1 MGGSQF
7 QIVKPENQS
16 DSVTCRH
23 RYHVQV
29 IDRVVALLGEMASSD
44 RELSGNEL
52 AGKLGLHK
60 STVHRLLAV
69 LMANGMVERK
79 PGAARYG
86 LGWRIFDFGMVAA
99 SRLGL
104 LENVRPYVAR
114 LVELTGE
121 TAHFGVL
128 RRGGVMSLVSVES
141 QQTVHK
147 PATVGRQIPI
157 HSTAQGKAIVAFL
170 PRQQAEELLKAYVF
184 TRHTCNSIAG
194 LEQFREELSL
204 VHERGYA
211 VDNEE
216 LEEGLRCVAA
226 PVRDCAGLI
235 IGALGIAGPASRISG
250 GRLPAMSRAVT
261 DSANSL
267 SAALSNR

>member
-1 MGGSQF
+1 MRR
-7 QIVKPENQS
+7 
-16 DSVTCRH
+16 T
-23 RYHVQV
+23 YHVQV
-29 IDRVVALLGEMASSD
+29 IDRAVAILGELAVTD
-44 RELSGNEL
+44 RELSGMEL
-52 AGKLGLHK
+52 AEKLGLHK

-69 LMANGMVERK
+69 LTANGLVERK
-79 PGAARYG
+79 PGAARYV

-114 LVELTGE
+114 LVALTGE

-128 RRGGVMSLVSVES
+128 RQGGVMSLVSVES
-141 QQTVHK
+141 GHTVRK
-147 PATVGRQIPI
+147 PATVGRHIPI
-157 HSTAQGKAIVAFL
+157 HSTAQGKAILAFL
-170 PRQQAEELLKAYVF
+170 PRQEAEKQLKAYVF
-184 TRHTCNSIAG
+184 TRHTSNSITG
-194 LEQFREELSL
+194 LERFREELNL

-226 PVRDCAGLI
+226 PIRDRAGVV
-235 IGALGIAGPASRISG
+235 IGALGIAGPTFRISG
-250 GRLPAMSRAVT
+250 ARLAAMSRAVT

-267 SAALSNR
+267 SAALANQ